1 MNVYFYIAIVPIV
14 IITSLFVREFL
25 KHFKQTNISEIE
37 SEKTSNPIKVDNL
50 VSKDSINKK
59 EKYTN
64 DEIREIEKLLYR
76 DEDMQIEQDYLEE
89 NDWELNDTI
98 YGLTCP
104 CKLTKISD

>member
-1 MNVYFYIAIVPIV
+1 MNTLEDWCY
-14 IITSLFVREFL
+14 EEG
-25 KHFKQTNISEIE
+25 EIY
-37 SEKTSNPIKVDNL
+37 
-50 VSKDSINKK
+50 KK

-104 CKLTKISD
+104 CKLTKISDWSLTWQGNSFIFKKI